1 MCFGLDVANMG
12 IGMLKTQC
20 LHRWDTCALS
30 ISVTFGVDKS
40 NRNTNASN
48 IFSAQTSAFRSQT
61 PELDW
66 FENCA
71 QWKEEIQHRLGIS
84 DSLTNITFPA
94 TPTIPVGLGVV
105 VIWKRCSKEVQSLL
119 CFVSCIYGL
128 TTFMTFQNNPCDTFL
143 FVWVKI
149 KKELD

>member
-1 MCFGLDVANMG
+1 MVIFFIERLAFYWMIWLFDQWWVGGGVG
-12 IGMLKTQC
+12 IGDPVIG
-20 LHRWDTCALS
+20 HRLIKLS
-30 ISVTFGVDKS
+30 PVFHLPTMITFGVDKS

-48 IFSAQTSAFRSQT
+48 IYSAQTSAFRSQT

-105 VIWKRCSKEVQSLL
+105 VMWKGCSKEVHSLL
-119 CFVSCIYGL
+119 CFLSCIYGL
-128 TTFMTFQNNPCDTFL
+128 TTFMTL
-143 FVWVKI
+143 
-149 KKELD
+149 